1 MSRPTTLEPAVER
14 TLDRK
19 RARRGVVQH
28 EAPVTSVIEERL
40 RAFLAKRIEGEHTV
54 SDLARMAGGASKEQF
69 TFTLEWEGRRERLV
83 LRMDP
88 PASLVETPRLREVEV
103 IHALG
108 DALPLPVVHFATDDP
123 EELGAPA
130 MICSFVTGVVSP
142 AGAPKTASGLGTT
155 YGPKLRP
162 ALAEQFVDH
171 LAALHAFDPTDAE
184 LPSFERPRPGT
195 TDAIDWR
202 LAHFDRMWDDDR
214 FEAHPAI
221 ALVREWLWENRPTVD
236 HVSIVHGDYR
246 NGNFLFDEDEARITA
261 ILDWE
266 LTCLG
271 DRHHD
276 LAYVVMKDWGQV
288 DPETGTFYCC
298 ALMPREELFARYE
311 AASGLKVD
319 PARID
324 YYVVLNL
331 YWAAV
336 CTIACG
342 VRAAAER
349 MTHLDVLQ
357 NIVSGLG
364 VAFIHEATGL
374 IEKR

>member
-1 MSRPTTLEPAVER
+1 MSAQALEPAVARALE
-14 TLDRK
+14 RK
-19 RARRGVVQH
+19 RARRGVVVH
-28 EAPVTSVIEERL
+28 EAPVASVIEERL
-40 RAFLAKRIEGEHTV
+40 QRFLAKRIDGAFSV
-54 SDLARMAGGASKEQF
+54 SGLGRMAGGASKEQF
-69 TFTLEWEGRRERLV
+69 SFELEWEGRRERMV

-88 PASLVETPRLREVEV
+88 PASLVETARLREVEV
-103 IHALG
+103 LRALG
-108 DALPLPVVHFATDDP
+108 TTVPAPVVHFATEDP
-123 EELGAPA
+123 EELGAAA
-130 MICSFVTGVVSP
+130 MVCGFVEGVVAP

-155 YGPKLRP
+155 YGPRLRGELGP
-162 ALAEQFVDH
+162 QFVDH
-171 LAALHAFDPTDAE
+171 LAAIHRFDWTAHE
-184 LPSFERPRPGT
+184 LPSFERPRAGS
-195 TDAIDWR
+195 TDALDWR
-202 LAHFDRMWDDDR
+202 LSHFDAMWRDDR
-214 FEAHPAI
+214 FEAHPSI
-221 ALVREWLWENRPTVD
+221 ALVREWLWANRPEVD

-246 NGNFLFDEDEARITA
+246 NGNFLFDEASEQITA
-261 ILDWE
+261 VLDWE

-276 LAYVVMKDWGQV
+276 LAYVVMKDWGQQ
-288 DPETGTFYCC
+288 DPDTGASYCC
-298 ALMPREELFARYE
+298 ALMEREELFARYE
-311 AASGLKVD
+311 AASGLTVD

-364 VAFIHEATGL
+364 VAFLHEAATL
-374 IEKR
+374 IEEA